1 MKANKVE
8 VTMRVASSRGVLGVR
23 LISLLVIILL
33 FASFSLG
40 QASYTAQ
47 IRGVVKD
54 QSGALITGATITIT
68 NDATGIPTTG
78 HSDDHGLYILT
89 GLRPAV
95 YTIKADAAGFRP
107 AEQKNVVLQVDQL
120 TSIDFTLHPLGV
132 ITTVEVTTAAP
143 LLDTESAAIGTDITN
158 EYVRDTPLYNRN
170 VFGLVWMAGG
180 VTETTGS
187 GTDMGVNY
195 PTGTNFVSNGQR
207 NATAQI
213 TLDGSPISAPE
224 QGEGGNSNVYYQPSV
239 EITQE
244 FKVQNNSFSAEF
256 GNNGGT
262 IVNMVLKEG
271 GNQFHGSAWWYP
283 QRSATDARDFFNTG
297 DRPDHLRDQYGFSL
311 GGPIKKNKT
320 FFFVDYER
328 VREQDPI
335 NLEGIVPT
343 DLERA
348 GDFSQSPANL
358 PLPPDQDPN
367 GYTASAGIYDPC
379 AGNQQGAPCQNL
391 QFSDGGVLNKIPSGK
406 IDPIGQAILKLYPEP
421 TDPTQVYPAV
431 NFRKVIISP
440 FTQWQFD
447 VKLDHQITHN
457 HKISGR
463 YSKLYNLSTAPT
475 VLGNNDGYIYETNS
489 QNGSGEY
496 NWSIT
501 PTILWTSR
509 FSVDR
514 VHAPGISNKFPT
526 LSDVGFSPVLA
537 ANGLTHIPTI
547 GVDGG
552 LTSLFTQC
560 CIDTHFAHT
569 LYSYSSALQWV
580 KGAHSFKFGGEQRIF
595 YNNFWQ
601 PDNPTGIFNFP
612 RQMTSQD
619 PNIPDFGQPCQPNP
633 SEPVQCNQGNPFAT
647 ILVGYP
653 HDASLHIVPAVA
665 DLSKETAFYVQD
677 DWRVTSKLTL
687 NLGVR
692 YEWSTPYSERYN
704 RLTFSDFKGDTGINI
719 PVTRDASGLFPEFGQ
734 LGEIM
739 GTTVFPTSGYRNSKV
754 DRNNVAPRFG
764 FAYQL
769 ASNTVLRGGAGV
781 FYGMNV
787 ATNYQY
793 AGPPYA
799 KTAQMYFTKDAY
811 ATQYACLGPSPTQPN
826 CNSPFPAGLA
836 LPQGATYGKLAQWGF
851 GNSSDLDTG
860 VARNAE
866 IYQWNLGIQHLLPGQ
881 IVIGVDY
888 SASRSTHLPW
898 AGAGGIS
905 TRNRNF
911 LPSSMRQR
919 LVQAAN
925 DPTINP
931 PGPNFDPTWVTD
943 YLSTEVPNPFQCFFT
958 TGAAL
963 TGSWCPTSPIFN
975 ASDVTDSRYVDP
987 TIPQGVLLEPFPQ
1000 FDGGFEGLPT
1010 LNANAWYHSL
1020 QIRFQK
1026 RASHYISFE
1035 GNYTFSKAT
1044 DDSSSGRNAWVGNLQ
1059 FDNPQLLDDLK
1070 AEHGI
1075 SANDTPHRLTAA
1087 IILDLPFGRG
1097 RWIGGDMNRVM
1108 DGIVGGWAFDT
1119 IVTVQS
1125 GSPIAVYNA
1134 AGALQDGNPRPQL
1147 VCPQLLTGLSYLQAA
1162 ESNGNSSYL
1171 NQNCFGDPGDNI
1183 PGNAPRHFSNIRG
1196 DGIRNIDASL
1206 SKEFKIREGHL
1217 LQVRAETFNAFNHPR
1232 FAIPDNGSLDGTF
1245 GTVTST
1251 AATFRK
1257 MQFGVRY
1264 QF

>member
-1 MKANKVE
+1 MSVGR
-8 VTMRVASSRGVLGVR
+8 RV
-23 LISLLVIILL
+23 SLSPKNLVAIGLL
-33 FASFSLG
+33 FAASFALG

-47 IRGVVKD
+47 VRGVVKD
-54 QSGALITGATITIT
+54 QTGAVVPNATITIT
-68 NDATGIPTTG
+68 NDATGITTIA
-78 HSDDHGLYILT
+78 HSDNSGLYILT

-95 YTIKADAAGFRP
+95 YTIRAEIKGFQTS
-107 AEQKNVVLQVDQL
+107 EQRNVVLAVDQQ
-120 TSIDFTLHPLGV
+120 TSIDFTLRPPGV
-132 ITTVEVTTAAP
+132 KETVEVTEAAP
-143 LLDTESAAIGTDITN
+143 LLDTESASIGTDVTN
-158 EYVRDTPLYNRN
+158 EYVRDIPLYSRSM
-170 VFGLVWMAGG
+170 FGLVFLAGG

-187 GTDMGVNY
+187 GITDNY
-195 PTGTNFVSNGQR
+195 PSGTNFVSNGQR
-207 NATAQI
+207 NATAQV

-262 IVNMVLKEG
+262 IVNMVLKQG
-271 GNQFHGSAWWYP
+271 GNQFHGSGWWYG

-297 DRPDHLRDQYGFSL
+297 ARPDHLRDQYGFSL

-328 VREQDPI
+328 VRQQDPI

-348 GDFSQSPANL
+348 GNFSASAASP
-358 PLPPDQDPN
+358 
-367 GYTASAGIYDPC
+367 AGIYDPC
-379 AGNQQGAPCQNL
+379 AGNQQSPTPCPHDR
-391 QFSDGGVLNKIPSGK
+391 FPGDIIPSTE
-406 IDPIGQAILKLYPEP
+406 IDPIGQAILNLYPEP
-421 TDPTQVYPAV
+421 TDPNAVYPEV

-440 FTQWQFD
+440 TSQWQMD
-447 VKLDHQITHN
+447 VKVDHQLTGTQR
-457 HKISGR
+457 ISGR
-463 YSKLYNLSTAPT
+463 YSRLHNLNTAPT
-475 VLGNNDGYIYETNS
+475 VLGNSDGYIYETNV

-496 NWSIT
+496 NFAIT

-514 VHAPGISNKFPT
+514 VHAPGKSNNYPT
-526 LSDVGFSPVLA
+526 LSDVGLSPVLA
-537 ANGLTHIPTI
+537 ANGLTRMPAIN
-547 GVDGG
+547 VDAG
-552 LTSLFTQC
+552 LSPIFAGQC
-560 CIDTHFAHT
+560 CVDTHFAHT
-569 LYSYSSALQWV
+569 LVSYSSGLQWV
-580 KGAHSFKFGGEQRIF
+580 KGRHSIKIGGEQRIF
-595 YNNFWQ
+595 FNNFWQ
-601 PDNPTGIFNFP
+601 PDNPTGTFDFTRN
-612 RQMTSQD
+612 MTTQD
-619 PNIPDFGQPCQPNP
+619 PTNPDLGAAG
-633 SEPVQCNQGNPFAT
+633 QGNPFAT
-647 ILVGYP
+647 ILTGFP
-653 HDASLHIVPAVA
+653 ADASIHLVPAVA
-665 DLSKETAFYVQD
+665 DLSKETGFYVQD
-677 DWRVTSKLTL
+677 DWKVTPKLTL
-687 NLGVR
+687 NLGLR
-692 YEWSTPYSERYN
+692 YEWSTPYTERN
-704 RLTFSDFKGDTGINI
+704 NQLTFSNFNGDTGIAMAT
-719 PVTRDASGLFPEFGQ
+719 PRDESGLFPSFGNI
-734 LGEIM
+734 GEIM
-739 GTTVFPTSGYRNSKV
+739 GTTVFATSGHRNATV
-754 DRNNVAPRFG
+754 DRNNFAPRFG

-787 ATNYQY
+787 ATNFQY
-793 AGPPYA
+793 AGPPFA

-811 ATQYACLGPSPTQPN
+811 AHQNACLGPSPTQPD

-836 LPQGATYGKLAQWGF
+836 PPQGRTYGQLAQWGF
-851 GNSSDLDTG
+851 GNSSDLNTG

-911 LPSSMRQR
+911 LPSSVRNA
-919 LVQAAN
+919 LVATLN
-925 DPTINP
+925 PTHD
-931 PGPNFDPTWVTD
+931 GSSTAVTD
-943 YLSTEVPNPFQCFFT
+943 YLNTEVPNPFQCFFT
-958 TGAAL
+958 TGGAGL
-963 TGSWCPTSPIFN
+963 TGSWCPASPIFN
-975 ASDVTDSRYVDP
+975 AADVSDSRYIDD
-987 TIPQGVLLEPFPQ
+987 TIPQLLLLEPFPQ

-1044 DDSSSGRNAWVGNLQ
+1044 DDSSSGRNAWIGNLGL
-1059 FDNPQLLDDLK
+1059 DNPQVLDNLR

-1087 IILDLPFGRG
+1087 VIFDLPFGRD
-1097 RWIGGDMNRVM
+1097 RWIGRDMNRVM
-1108 DGIVGGWAFDT
+1108 DGIVGGWALNT
-1119 IVTVQS
+1119 VVTLQS

-1147 VCPQLLTGLSYLQAA
+1147 LCSQLTTGLDYHHVAA
-1162 ESNGNSSYL
+1162 SNGNLSFL
-1171 NQNCFGDPGDNI
+1171 NQNCFGDAGDNI

-1196 DGIRNIDASL
+1196 DGIRNLDTSL
-1206 SKEFKIREGHL
+1206 SKEFKIRESQL
-1217 LQVRAETFNAFNHPR
+1217 LQVRAEMFNAFNHQR
-1232 FAIPDNGSLDGTF
+1232 FAFPDTGSLDGTF
-1245 GTVTST
+1245 GNVNST
-1251 AATFRK
+1251 TGNFRR